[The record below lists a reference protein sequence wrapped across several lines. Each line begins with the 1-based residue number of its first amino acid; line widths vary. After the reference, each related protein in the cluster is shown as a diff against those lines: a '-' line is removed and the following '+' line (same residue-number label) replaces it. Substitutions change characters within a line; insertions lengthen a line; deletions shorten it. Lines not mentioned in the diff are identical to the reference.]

1 MNEIKQ
7 FNKQILLIA
16 TFAYLLIA
24 LVFNFLYPEKFHY
37 SLLFIPAILA
47 VVTALLHRKLLLS
60 GKDRPQKFINK
71 FMAVTGIKLMIYLIT
86 VLIYVMLFTN
96 YAIPF
101 VIIFFGL
108 YIIYTFIEIKSLL
121 KFFKTL
127 E

>member
-16 TFAYLLIA
+16 TFAYLAIA
-24 LVFNFLYPEKFHY
+24 LVFNFLFPEKFHW
-37 SLLFIPAILA
+37 SLLLIPAILA
-47 VVTALLHRKLLLS
+47 IVTTLLHRKLLQS
-60 GKDRPQKFINK
+60 GKDRPQKFINV

-101 VIIFFGL
+101 VIIFFSL
-108 YIIYTFIEIKSLL
+108 YIIYTVIEIKSLL
-121 KFFKTL
+121 KYLKTL
-127 E
+127 G